1 MQTHFC
7 KVANMN
13 AGKLFIGR
21 QVRDLREAHK
31 ATQAQFAERIGI
43 STSYLNQIENNQRP
57 VSATVLVA
65 LAEKFKINLGEL
77 SSGEDDR
84 LLSALT
90 EALADPL
97 FENLALNIQVL
108 KQITQSA
115 PNLARSLIRAHQAYK
130 RNNEQLVS
138 LSDSLGRSASLAE
151 TTPYEEVRDFF
162 HFVDNYVHVLDVEA
176 EKLAARLQV
185 GDGDNYAVLSAF
197 LRSKHQVET
206 KRSELEE
213 QALRKFDKTSRTLS
227 INRYAPAATRD
238 FQIALQI
245 AQLHAA
251 ELIQSIARNAH
262 FRTAEALEICKIGL
276 QNYFAGALLL
286 PYGEFL
292 AAAKGLRH
300 DLELIAARF
309 GASLEQVCHRL
320 STMQRPGNKGIPV
333 FFARIDRAGNIT
345 KRHSATK
352 LQFARFGAAC
362 PLWNVHEAFEGQG
375 RIIRQLAETPDGVR
389 YLCLA
394 TQITKFGSGFYHPQ
408 PRYAIAFGCEISYAP
423 AFVYAD
429 DLDLPARTNFAPIGI
444 SCRICE
450 RTGCPQRAVPPLMR
464 KLHVDHNI
472 RTIVPYKI
480 GEG

>member
-1 MQTHFC
+1 M
-7 KVANMN
+7 
-13 AGKLFIGR
+13 AGPKLFIGR
-21 QVRDLREAHK
+21 QVRDLREANK
-31 ATQAQFAERIGI
+31 ATQALFAERLGI

-57 VSATVLVA
+57 VSAAVLVA
-65 LAEKFKINLGEL
+65 LAEKFQINVSEL
-77 SSGEDDR
+77 SSGEGDR
-84 LLSALT
+84 LLSALM

-97 FENLALNIQVL
+97 FENIAPTVQEL
-108 KQITQSA
+108 KLVTQGA
-115 PNLARSLIRAHQAYK
+115 PNLARSLIQAHQAYK
-130 RNNEQLVS
+130 RNNEQLVG

-162 HFVDNYVHVLDVEA
+162 HFVDNYIHVLDVEA
-176 EKLAARLQV
+176 EKLSVELQL
-185 GDGDNYAVLSAF
+185 GDGDNYSVLSGF
-197 LRSKHQVET
+197 LRSRHQVEI
-206 KRSELEE
+206 KRSEPDE

-227 INRYAPAATRD
+227 ISRYAPAATRD

-251 ELIQSIARNAH
+251 ELIQSIASNAN
-262 FRTAEALEICKIGL
+262 FRTGEALEICKIGL
-276 QNYFAGALLL
+276 QNYFAGAILL

-292 AAAKGLRH
+292 SAAKSLRH
-300 DLELIAARF
+300 DLDLLAARF

-362 PLWNVHEAFEGQG
+362 PLWNVHEAFEAQG
-375 RIIRQLAETPDGVR
+375 RIIRQLAETPDGAR

-394 TQITKFGSGFYHPQ
+394 TQITKFGSGFHRPQ
-408 PRYAIAFGCEISYAP
+408 PRYAIAFGCEISYAH

-429 DLDLPARTNFAPIGI
+429 DLDLPTRKNFAPIGI

-450 RTGCPQRAVPPLMR
+450 RIACPQRAVPPLMR
-464 KLHVDHNI
+464 KLHVDHDL
-472 RTIVPYKI
+472 RTILPYKI
-480 GEG
+480 GDS